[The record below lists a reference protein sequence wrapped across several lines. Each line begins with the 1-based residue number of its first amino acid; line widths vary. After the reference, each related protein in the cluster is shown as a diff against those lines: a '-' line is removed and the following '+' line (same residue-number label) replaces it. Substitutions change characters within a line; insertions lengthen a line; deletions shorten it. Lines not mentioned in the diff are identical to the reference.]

1 VESTWSGESSF
12 GGDETGGLEGEP
24 RRPFFFFLH
33 STIAERDSKEH
44 ENQKKMKK
52 KKNVVKR
59 ENHILDKKKK
69 KMGET
74 DDDGGTSKY
83 QKNEIKKIKMK
94 KNEMIKI
101 GQGSE
106 AVVYLCY
113 EARIRKKRAP
123 TPTALRAGVVRLM
136 APSPPT
142 FFTSVRV

>member
-1 VESTWSGESSF
+1 
-12 GGDETGGLEGEP
+12 
-24 RRPFFFFLH
+24 
-33 STIAERDSKEH
+33 
-44 ENQKKMKK
+44 MK
-52 KKNVVKR
+52 
-59 ENHILDKKKK
+59 
-69 KMGET
+69 
-74 DDDGGTSKY
+74 
-83 QKNEIKKIKMK
+83 K

-142 FFTSVRV
+142 FFHVGPRVIITARPWQCGRNRHHPPEDVDAKKESQVESSK